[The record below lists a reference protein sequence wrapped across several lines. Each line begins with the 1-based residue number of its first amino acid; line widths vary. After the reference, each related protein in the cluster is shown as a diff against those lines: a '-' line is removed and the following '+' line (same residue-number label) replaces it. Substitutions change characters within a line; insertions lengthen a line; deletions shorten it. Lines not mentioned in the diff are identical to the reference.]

1 MPATLAVARP
11 SAKLVAGMALEDV
24 VRARLRQAR
33 FERGLTTAEVAA
45 RAGMAAS
52 TVSRLETGARRLTLA
67 HVERLAGA
75 LGRPLD
81 ALLGVAPDPVPAR
94 DGRTW
99 WPVGP
104 EHPDGPRVHRVV
116 LPVEAPVRHQHEGH
130 QWVHVLAGTARLLV
144 GEADRL
150 LRAGDTADFS
160 TWEPHALV
168 AVDRPAEAL
177 IVFRP
182 G

>member
-1 MPATLAVARP
+1 
-11 SAKLVAGMALEDV
+11 MAIEDR

-33 FERGLTTAEVAA
+33 FERGLTVAQLA
-45 RAGMAAS
+45 GRAGMTAS
-52 TVSRLETGARRLTLA
+52 TVSRLETGARRLSLS
-67 HVERLAGA
+67 HVERLAEA
-75 LGRPLD
+75 LGLPTD
-81 ALLGVAPDPVPAR
+81 ALLATRPSPDPAH

-99 WPVGP
+99 RPVGR
-104 EHPDGPRVHRVV
+104 ERPDGPRVFRVE
-116 LPVEAPVRHQHEGH
+116 LPVEDPTRHQHEGH
-130 QWVHVLAGTARLLV
+130 QWLHVLDGRVRLLV
-144 GEADRL
+144 GAADRVL
-150 LRAGDTADFS
+150 EAGETAEFS